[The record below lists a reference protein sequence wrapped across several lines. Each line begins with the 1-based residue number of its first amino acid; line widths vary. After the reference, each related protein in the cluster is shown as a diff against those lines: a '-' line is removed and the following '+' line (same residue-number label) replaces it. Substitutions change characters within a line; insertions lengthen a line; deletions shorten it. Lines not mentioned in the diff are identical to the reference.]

1 MHGAYE
7 DSRIWRRQLEDLSAD
22 FTVFAW
28 DAPGCGGSDDPPP
41 DFTGQD
47 LGDALAGFLREAV
60 PGRPHVLGLSM
71 GSGIA
76 LELYRAHPSVLASLL
91 LVSAYAGWAGSLPPE
106 EVERRYAQVLAE
118 LDQPAE
124 QFIPVWLPTL
134 FTEHA
139 DPAAVQETSAIMADF
154 HPGGMRALL
163 NANAH
168 ADYRDV
174 LPTIAVPTLLLYGTD
189 DVRSPQSVARE
200 MNRRIPGSTLVM
212 IPDVGHMAAV
222 EAPAAFN
229 AGSAGSRTESPRGDA
244 PRTGSGQAA
253 AAPGRGRE
261 SGGDWASGTG
271 PAPVTA
277 LARVRV
283 PARDPEPAG
292 A

>member
-1 MHGAYE
+1 M
-7 DSRIWRRQLEDLSAD
+7 SAD

-41 DFTGQD
+41 DFTGKD

-76 LELYRAHPSVLASLL
+76 LEFYRAHPSVPASLL
-91 LVSAYAGWAGSLPPE
+91 LASAYAGWAGSLPPE

-118 LDQPAE
+118 LEQPPE

-154 HPGGMRALL
+154 HPSGMRALL

-174 LPTIAVPTLLLYGTD
+174 LPTIAVPTLLLYGTE
-189 DVRSPQSVARE
+189 DVRSPLSVARE

-212 IPDVGHMAAV
+212 IPDVGHMARRR
-222 EAPAAFN
+222 
-229 AGSAGSRTESPRGDA
+229 SAGCLQRRGTPVPARTLPPVTPA
-244 PRTGSGQAA
+244 RTGSGPAA
-253 AAPGRGRE
+253 AAPGRDPE
-261 SGGDWASGTG
+261 SGGDWAASGTA
-271 PAPVTA
+271 PVPVTA
-277 LARVRV
+277 WARGRV
-283 PARDPEPAG
+283 PARAPEPA
-292 A
+292 AA

>member
-1 MHGAYE
+1 METVEVAGLRIRYRRAGQGPPLVLLHGAYE
-7 DSRIWRRQLEDLSAD
+7 DGRIWRRQLEDLSAD

-60 PGRPHVLGLSM
+60 PVRPHILGLSM

-76 LELYRAHPSVLASLL
+76 LELYRTHPSVPASLL

-134 FTEHA
+134 FTDHA
-139 DPAAVQETSAIMADF
+139 DPAAMQETSAIMADF

-174 LPTIAVPTLLLYGTD
+174 LSTIAVPTLLLYGTD

-229 AGSAGSRTESPRGDA
+229 AEVRRFLHGIAGG
-244 PRTGSGQAA
+244 
-253 AAPGRGRE
+253 
-261 SGGDWASGTG
+261 
-271 PAPVTA
+271 
-277 LARVRV
+277 
-283 PARDPEPAG
+283 
-292 A
+292 

>member
-1 MHGAYE
+1 METVEVAGLRIRYRRAGQGPPLVLLHGAYE

-41 DFTGQD
+41 DFTGKD

-76 LELYRAHPSVLASLL
+76 LELYRAHPSVPASLL

-134 FTEHA
+134 FSEHA

-168 ADYRDV
+168 AV
-174 LPTIAVPTLLLYGTD
+174 TGTGAVPD
-189 DVRSPQSVARE
+189 AAR
-200 MNRRIPGSTLVM
+200 PP
-212 IPDVGHMAAV
+212 PD
-222 EAPAAFN
+222 
-229 AGSAGSRTESPRGDA
+229 SGSRPG
-244 PRTGSGQAA
+244 AA
-253 AAPGRGRE
+253 AAGPDPVLAGVTARRVR
-261 SGGDWASGTG
+261 AGTG
-271 PAPVTA
+271 
-277 LARVRV
+277 V
-283 PARDPEPAG
+283 PRR
-292 A
+292 